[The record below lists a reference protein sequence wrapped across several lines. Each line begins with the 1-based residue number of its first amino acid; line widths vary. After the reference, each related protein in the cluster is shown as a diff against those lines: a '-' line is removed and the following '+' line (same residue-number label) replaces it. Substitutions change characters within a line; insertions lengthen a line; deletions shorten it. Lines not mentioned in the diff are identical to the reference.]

1 VNASKDVKRWLRLN
15 NCWPCPLGAESAWR
29 QKNPP
34 GWTLLGEEP
43 KSDIA
48 SKYGFEESRRAR
60 NQRKNVLVY
69 LRCARSPCVINVNS
83 SLDDLWS
90 LSDAAVRFRWRSN
103 ASIKSTIKLSGTQ
116 NELTIHCKMQMKI
129 LLNLS
134 RERSPAN
141 LLCNNIAMRQATDQN
156 SRPSYTCNTLS

>member
-1 VNASKDVKRWLRLN
+1 MNASKDVKRWLRLN
-15 NCWPCPLGAESAWR
+15 NCWPCPLVPKALED
-29 QKNPP
+29 KK
-34 GWTLLGEEP
+34 TLLGEP
-43 KSDIA
+43 FWVKNPSQILLQSTF
-48 SKYGFEESRRAR
+48 SKNHAEHAIRE
-60 NQRKNVLVY
+60 KNVLVY

-90 LSDAAVRFRWRSN
+90 LSDAAVGFRWRSN

-116 NELTIHCKMQMKI
+116 NELTIHCKMQMKM

-156 SRPSYTCNTLS
+156 SRPSYTCNSLS